1 MSDNPDDVKDRIAQ
15 RFNTESDDESSATA
29 STPEEQSTGA
39 TSNSQQTQTDQNT
52 GKEGKVKNER
62 AARNEWNAR
71 KAQNVKKAWN
81 AITVY
86 LPDEIERE
94 YSKAYKRLDL
104 ELMDESDLTLKK
116 TRHYNPLI
124 IELGVERLEQMER
137 NEIKERM
144 EQFEPYRS
152 DEL

>member
-1 MSDNPDDVKDRIAQ
+1 MSDNSDDVKNRVAQ
-15 RFNTESDDESSATA
+15 RFNTEDNEDEDEPAATA
-29 STPEEQSTGA
+29 STPEERSIK
-39 TSNSQQTQTDQNT
+39 NSQQTNQNARRERKK
-52 GKEGKVKNER
+52 GNER
-62 AARNEWNAR
+62 SELNEQNAR

-94 YSKAYKRLDL
+94 YSKAYKQLDL
-104 ELMDESDLTLKK
+104 ELMDETDLTLKK

-124 IELGVERLEQMER
+124 IELGVECLEQMER

-152 DEL
+152 E

>member
-15 RFNTESDDESSATA
+15 RFNTESDEEESSTPDERSTEAT
-29 STPEEQSTGA
+29 E
-39 TSNSQQTQTDQNT
+39 NSQQTRTKQNAV
-52 GKEGKVKNER
+52 KEKKERNER
-62 AARNEWNAR
+62 AARNEQNAR

-104 ELMDESDLTLKK
+104 ELMDEPDLTLKK

-144 EQFEPYRS
+144 EQFEPYPS
-152 DEL
+152 D